1 MRTRMKQDENENQS
15 TAKVKTQNTVVVK
28 LATMEKTEDSV
39 NPVADCDEVRQDD
52 KEESMDDLI
61 DRVIAI
67 HERIQSAREE
77 AKQGIIKAAQIINR
91 KQLNQLL
98 EHQAKTLPSI
108 KFEFSVIPADNPKA
122 KLARASLC
130 TEESNKLTGLAAVN
144 CRLPPLARLPITY
157 QFAYAPRNCLIE
169 DEKVLH
175 HIPYLGDALVTD
187 ATKEAGVVHDLMQS
201 YEFKIHDDGEKIED
215 EDFLKV
221 IEDLSSSSLD
231 RPVLKNRTTRKSG
244 NVPDSDSVAVKTKL
258 PMNTI
263 FEAVSRTFS
272 GEGSPAD
279 VCKRYNNL
287 ILRNKPKTA
296 YCPNMDGPEA
306 DCVPRS
312 RALNSFKTLF
322 CRRCL
327 MYDCL
332 MHSEEMDMSREMA
345 STVVIRKDAFVA
357 KAPMP
362 VVVCGNQCAKENLDA
377 FPKSEPMSEA
387 AQTVINAMWSSMSYN
402 YCTLTEVV
410 KPIDETVTCS
420 AVARWCVATFGPL
433 KPVSPKK
440 AAVAEPSSSVPVVIK
455 RKPKTKKQQ
464 AKLAKSKASLE
475 SKLQAWQKM
484 ASRHLSRTKV
494 VSHNY
499 KPCTPCEDHLISED
513 GHAYHDKC
521 TANCH
526 CVKNGTFCEKFCMC
540 PPDCP
545 YRFPGCKCSAQCA
558 TKQCPCYAASR
569 ECDPDRCGP
578 CKAGSLD
585 KKPNSCNNIGIQR
598 LARKHLL
605 VAPSD
610 LGKKAGWGCFAKE
623 KINKN
628 ELISEYCGEVISQSE
643 ADRRGII
650 YDERKQSFL
659 FGLNNEFAVDA
670 TRKGNKIRFANHSN
684 NPNCYAK
691 IMKVIGEHRI
701 GIYAK
706 RDIETGEEIFFD
718 YKYGANAVDFVPI
731 ERKRDRM

>member
-1 MRTRMKQDENENQS
+1 
-15 TAKVKTQNTVVVK
+15 
-28 LATMEKTEDSV
+28 
-39 NPVADCDEVRQDD
+39 
-52 KEESMDDLI
+52 
-61 DRVIAI
+61 
-67 HERIQSAREE
+67 
-77 AKQGIIKAAQIINR
+77 
-91 KQLNQLL
+91 
-98 EHQAKTLPSI
+98 
-108 KFEFSVIPADNPKA
+108 
-122 KLARASLC
+122 
-130 TEESNKLTGLAAVN
+130 
-144 CRLPPLARLPITY
+144 
-157 QFAYAPRNCLIE
+157 
-169 DEKVLH
+169 
-175 HIPYLGDALVTD
+175 
-187 ATKEAGVVHDLMQS
+187 
-201 YEFKIHDDGEKIED
+201 
-215 EDFLKV
+215 
-221 IEDLSSSSLD
+221 
-231 RPVLKNRTTRKSG
+231 
-244 NVPDSDSVAVKTKL
+244 
-258 PMNTI
+258 
-263 FEAVSRTFS
+263 
-272 GEGSPAD
+272 
-279 VCKRYNNL
+279 
-287 ILRNKPKTA
+287 
-296 YCPNMDGPEA
+296 
-306 DCVPRS
+306 
-312 RALNSFKTLF
+312 
-322 CRRCL
+322 
-327 MYDCL
+327 

-357 KAPMP
+357 KALMP

-387 AQTVINAMWSSMSYN
+387 AQTVINAMWSSMSHN

-494 VSHNY
+494 MGTPTTTSVPQIATVSRMERSV
-499 KPCTPCEDHLISED
+499 KSSACARP
-513 GHAYHDKC
+513 
-521 TANCH
+521 TART
-526 CVKNGTFCEKFCMC
+526 G
-540 PPDCP
+540 
-545 YRFPGCKCSAQCA
+545 FPGCKCSAQCA